1 MKFKWVKSFVRK
13 GQEVLLTVLLWAAY
27 LFGIGLTVL
36 FMLIFKREFLGEQAE
51 SDGSFWKEAK
61 GYGRNDHDVMRQS

>member
-13 GQEVLLTVLLWAAY
+13 GQEVLLTVLLWIAY
-27 LFGIGLTVL
+27 LLGLGLTVFSMLVFNRKFL
-36 FMLIFKREFLGEQAE
+36 FEKPENGE
-51 SDGSFWKEAK
+51 SFWKEAK

>member
-13 GQEVLLTVLLWAAY
+13 GQEVLLTVLLWIAY
-27 LFGIGLTVL
+27 LLGLGLTVL
-36 FMLIFKREFLGEQAE
+36 FMRIFSRKFLSGQTE
-51 SDGSFWKEAK
+51 DNGSFWREAK